1 MRYFFVSMNCINF
14 RPPTSLIDLIYASIQ
29 THANS
34 IGVSSREPSNPQ
46 WSEDHYSVTDQ
57 AKTWLNGA
65 FVIAIWFVSQ
75 GLGQVVSL
83 DYAAN
88 RLLQFFVLMPELFT
102 SSRVL
107 KSLWLTSNK
116 FHENAGSLLRTAAGL
131 MVQWLGFEC
140 ESLLQSLLTSCHWR
154 HNNARSAQAKYP
166 TEHLWAF

>member
-1 MRYFFVSMNCINF
+1 MRYFSVSMNCINF
-14 RPPTSLIDLIYASIQ
+14 RPLTSLIDLIYASIQ

-116 FHENAGSLLRTAAGL
+116 FHPRRLVRMKMLAPSYGCRLDGP
-131 MVQWLGFEC
+131 MVRLWMWKF
-140 ESLLQSLLTSCHWR
+140 TSVFIDFMPL
-154 HNNARSAQAKYP
+154 ATQ
-166 TEHLWAF
+166 